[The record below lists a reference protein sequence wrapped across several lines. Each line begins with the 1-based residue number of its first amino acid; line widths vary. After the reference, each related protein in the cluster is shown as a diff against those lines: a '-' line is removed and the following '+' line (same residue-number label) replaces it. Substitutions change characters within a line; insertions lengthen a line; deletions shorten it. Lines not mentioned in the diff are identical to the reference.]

1 VTKTTCRA
9 VIQRISPEDSWT
21 RPEVVVAGRTA
32 GTTTGALRGAFQTSC
47 TGDTGRGGGIRWRR
61 EVPGDAGQS
70 PRPATCPVRAVWQS
84 CYPNLKLGF
93 ECVNSDLNQTQMGS
107 GLSNCVIEGCLY
119 WS

>member
-1 VTKTTCRA
+1 LWW
-9 VIQRISPEDSWT
+9 P
-21 RPEVVVAGRTA
+21 G
-32 GTTTGALRGAFQTSC
+32 GLRGRRRAPSGVPF
-47 TGDTGRGGGIRWRR
+47 RRRALEIRAEGGGIRWRR

>member
-47 TGDTGRGGGIRWRR
+47 TGDTGRGGRDQVTARGARR
-61 EVPGDAGQS
+61 RRAIASSSHVPCA
-70 PRPATCPVRAVWQS
+70 R
-84 CYPNLKLGF
+84 
-93 ECVNSDLNQTQMGS
+93 
-107 GLSNCVIEGCLY
+107 GLAILLSK
-119 WS
+119 S